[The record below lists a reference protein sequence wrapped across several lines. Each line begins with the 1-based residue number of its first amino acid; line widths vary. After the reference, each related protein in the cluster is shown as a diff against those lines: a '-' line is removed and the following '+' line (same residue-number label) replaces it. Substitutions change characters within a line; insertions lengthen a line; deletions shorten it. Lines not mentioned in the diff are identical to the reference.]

1 MSTNNR
7 FNLIWNALK
16 ILVAVVLV
24 RYVFS
29 QTNLNEFLSLRE
41 RIVIP
46 YLVATILLY
55 SILTILK
62 AFKYQILLQQNTQYL
77 RVLNVVVLQNAISNF
92 FANSVGIASYM
103 AMLKVEEN
111 VKIGKSGLVFLI
123 IKIGDLFAVWLV
135 MLVFGVLYWDQIS
148 AVRQAFVLAE
158 VLIGIGLAFFFGVL
172 FFRSFFV
179 NSFSKWMERLGL
191 TRFSLIRQVIQAI
204 QAFAEMEHKAMMRI
218 VSIAFGLSLFYYFF
232 TLGWQVVSMYT
243 FGLHVQ
249 VWVIIFVSG
258 ILQLF
263 SMLPINIF
271 GGIGITEATAFYLYP
286 LFGANQDELSLIL
299 LGWRILYYLTNLI
312 VLIYLP
318 IYTVFIERRMRPK
331 E

>member
-24 RYVFS
+24 WYVFS

-46 YLVATILLY
+46 YLIATILLY

-148 AVRQAFVLAE
+148 VVRQAFVLAE

>member
-24 RYVFS
+24 WYVFS
-29 QTNLNEFLSLRE
+29 QTDLNEFLSLRE

-55 SILTILK
+55 AVLTLLK
-62 AFKYQILLQQNTQYL
+62 AFKYQMLLQQNTEYL

-111 VKIGKSGLVFLI
+111 VKVGKSGLVFLI

-148 AVRQAFVLAE
+148 VVREAFVLAE
-158 VLIGIGLAFFFGVL
+158 VVIGIGLAFFFGVL

-204 QAFAEMEHKAMMRI
+204 QAFAEMDHKAMMRI
-218 VSIAFGLSLFYYFF
+218 VLIAFGLSLFYYFF

-243 FGLHVQ
+243 FGFHVQ

>member
-24 RYVFS
+24 WYVFS
-29 QTNLNEFLSLRE
+29 QTDLNEFLSLRE
-41 RIVIP
+41 KIVLP

-148 AVRQAFVLAE
+148 VVRQAFVLAE

>member
-24 RYVFS
+24 WYVFS
-29 QTNLNEFLSLRE
+29 QTNLDEFLSLRE

-148 AVRQAFVLAE
+148 VVRQAFVFAE

-179 NSFSKWMERLGL
+179 NSFSKWMEHLGL
-191 TRFSLIRQVIQAI
+191 TRSSLIRQVIQTI
-204 QAFAEMEHKAMMRI
+204 QAFAEMEHKAMMQI

-243 FGLHVQ
+243 FGFHVQ

>member
-24 RYVFS
+24 WYVFS
-29 QTNLNEFLSLRE
+29 QTDLNEFLSLRE

-55 SILTILK
+55 AILTLLK
-62 AFKYQILLQQNTQYL
+62 AFKYQMLLQQNTEYL

-111 VKIGKSGLVFLI
+111 VKVGKSGLVFLI

-135 MLVFGVLYWDQIS
+135 MLVFGILYWDQIS
-148 AVRQAFVLAE
+148 VVRQAFVLAE
-158 VLIGIGLAFFFGVL
+158 VLIGIGLAFFFGIL

-204 QAFAEMEHKAMMRI
+204 QAFAEMDHKAMMQI
-218 VSIAFGLSLFYYFF
+218 VLIAFGLSVFYYFF

-243 FGLHVQ
+243 FGFHVQ

-299 LGWRILYYLTNLI
+299 LGWRILYYLTNLL

-318 IYTVFIERRMRPK
+318 IYTVFIERRMRLK

>member
-148 AVRQAFVLAE
+148 VVRQAFVLAE
-158 VLIGIGLAFFFGVL
+158 VLIGIGLAFFFGIL

-249 VWVIIFVSG
+249 MWVIIFVSG

-286 LFGANQDELSLIL
+286 LFGVNQDELSLIL

-318 IYTVFIERRMRPK
+318 IYTVFIERRMGPK